1 MIRRPS
7 LRVDRID
14 HQSLR
19 SPVTETTANMSVQ
32 PITCK
37 RRATWRRFSK
47 DSILEQKP
55 AMFDDLL
62 QMESVQPRETDAAN
76 SEGDIN
82 YRDSSLNLAAKNGHD
97 EVLSDNS
104 DQMRTDRRG
113 KKAAWWP
120 RPIGHADQAVKRMP
134 ERGEHEDALA
144 SPEVREAEKAASA
157 SLSTWSTRRQ
167 AEREEDG

>member
-14 HQSLR
+14 HQPR
-19 SPVTETTANMSVQ
+19 SRDGTGQLSVQ

-62 QMESVQPRETDAAN
+62 QMESVQPHETDAAN
-76 SEGDIN
+76 SQGDIN